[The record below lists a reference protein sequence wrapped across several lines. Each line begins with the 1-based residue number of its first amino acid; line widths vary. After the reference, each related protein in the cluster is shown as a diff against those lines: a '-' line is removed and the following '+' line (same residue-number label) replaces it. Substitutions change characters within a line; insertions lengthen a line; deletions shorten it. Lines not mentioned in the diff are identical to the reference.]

1 MVIDIIFGYS
11 FGDPDLNIEI
21 FFRKEGQ
28 QIKGPLILKYR
39 NEVPVAQFCWRLK
52 KFSCLVFPLF
62 YFFFCSD
69 KKIDLYFHPLII
81 EFLICLSAIHK

>member
-21 FFRKEGQ
+21 FLRKEGQ

-62 YFFFCSD
+62 YFF
-69 KKIDLYFHPLII
+69 L
-81 EFLICLSAIHK
+81 